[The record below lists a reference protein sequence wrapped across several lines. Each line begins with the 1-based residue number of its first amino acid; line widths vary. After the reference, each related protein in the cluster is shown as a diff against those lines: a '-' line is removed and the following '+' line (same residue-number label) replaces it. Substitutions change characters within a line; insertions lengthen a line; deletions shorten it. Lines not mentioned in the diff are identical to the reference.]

1 MMVLCV
7 TLEML
12 GERIDSLRED
22 GYLNFGRARIRS
34 MCLVRADDFRLALF
48 RQHETLFS
56 FYLFLETR
64 II

>member
-7 TLEML
+7 TLKML
-12 GERIDSLRED
+12 GERIDSLRQN
-22 GYLNFGRARIRS
+22 GYLNFRRARIRRVG
-34 MCLVRADDFRLALF
+34 LVRANNFRLTLF

-56 FYLFLETR
+56 FNLFLETR